1 MNKLIGLILVAFLV
15 AGACSDGD
23 GISVVTDETAAGS
36 GDGGDNGDG
45 GGGDNGGEN
54 GDGGGGDDGGE
65 NGGGENGGGDGGD
78 TPIGGGDWCDFARQV
93 DAANDDL
100 DFESSPEALEAAFTE
115 FNGLLNEARA
125 RAPGEISDAVD
136 RAADAFNVLEGELR
150 SVNFDLFELDL
161 AAFSELDTP
170 ELQEATDAID
180 IYNER
185 ECGIPREE
193 DPFDDPGDDEP
204 LPTDGTVRDAIVE
217 GFVQGGFTQEEAE
230 CLADNVTLEELSNAE
245 DPEQLFE
252 IFERCGIS
260 LDRLAELGG

>member
-23 GISVVTDETAAGS
+23 GISVVTDDSTVGS
-36 GDGGDNGDG
+36 GD
-45 GGGDNGGEN
+45 N
-54 GDGGGGDDGGE
+54 GDGGGGDDGGSDSGAGDD
-65 NGGGENGGGDGGD
+65 GGSDSGAGDG
-78 TPIGGGDWCDFARQV
+78 WCDFARRV
-93 DAANDDL
+93 EAANDDL
-100 DFESSPEALEAAFTE
+100 DFESSPEDLEAAFNE
-115 FNGLLNEARA
+115 FSGLLNEARA
-125 RAPGEISDAVD
+125 RAPGEISGAVD
-136 RAADAFNVLEGELR
+136 EAADAFDALGAELR

-161 AAFSELDTP
+161 AAFNELDTP

-193 DPFDDPGDDEP
+193 DSFEDPGDDEP
-204 LPTDGTVRDAIVE
+204 LPTEGTVRDALVE

-230 CLADNVTLEELSNAE
+230 CLADNVTLEELANAE
-245 DPEQLFE
+245 DPQQLFE
-252 IFERCGIS
+252 VFERCGIS